1 MRLQK
6 IVILRLR
13 RPVLV
18 QKKDSVDLL
27 NGSTNNTHK
36 PADTLVA
43 LIFHIAQA
51 KDVDQAAQS
60 GAYSCDSIASEG
72 FIHCCKPEQLKG
84 VIERYY
90 SGATGLLLLHID
102 SDLLRSELVFENTVG
117 GEELFPHVYG
127 EINMD
132 AVVQIASV

>member
-1 MRLQK
+1 MA
-6 IVILRLR
+6 
-13 RPVLV
+13 
-18 QKKDSVDLL
+18 LL
-27 NGSTNNTHK
+27 
-36 PADTLVA
+36 
-43 LIFHIAQA
+43 FHIAQA

-60 GAYSCDSIASEG
+60 GAYRCDSISSEG
-72 FIHCCKPEQLKG
+72 FIHCCDPAQLKG

-90 SGATGLLLLHID
+90 SGVSGLLLLHID
-102 SDLLRSELVFENTVG
+102 SDLLRSELVYENTVG

>member
-1 MRLQK
+1 M
-6 IVILRLR
+6 
-13 RPVLV
+13 
-18 QKKDSVDLL
+18 
-27 NGSTNNTHK
+27 
-36 PADTLVA
+36 PA
-43 LIFHIAQA
+43 
-51 KDVDQAAQS
+51 
-60 GAYSCDSIASEG
+60 
-72 FIHCCKPEQLKG
+72 QLKG

-132 AVVQIASV
+132 AVVQIAPV